1 MVLLQQ
7 VMKSWSQLVQ
17 EVEASEVASRRS
29 SIALEVEAPQEQP
42 SLSPSAVSVLP
53 KCALPPAT
61 RAPPAPLYPLLFN
74 RALRPIRLVLVPP
87 GKDKAKKAVRAV
99 ELGANRR

>member
-1 MVLLQQ
+1 
-7 VMKSWSQLVQ
+7 MKSWSQLVTHD

-29 SIALEVEAPQEQP
+29 SIAPEVEALQEAPASPRP
-42 SLSPSAVSVLP
+42 SVVSVLP
-53 KCALPPAT
+53 QCCLPPVT
-61 RAPPAPLYPLLFN
+61 RAPPAPLYPLLFS

-99 ELGANRR
+99 EFGAN